1 MQSARK
7 QARLTQEDAARLI
20 NVARTTVTAIESGE
34 RRIKETDLIKL
45 AHAYGRQV
53 SDFVRARPP
62 IEKVEVSQAQFRGP
76 YLRTDEDIQAIEPSV
91 YELQELCRDYLE
103 LEEISNSFLVRK
115 YPPEYRL
122 GYLPVEQTAEDV
134 ALEERNR
141 LRLGDG
147 PVPNLRDILEA
158 DVGLRIFYMPLR
170 PSSKF
175 AALYLYTEDLGG
187 CIAVNSLHPEERRR
201 MSLSHEWGHF
211 LTTRYKPEV
220 LVENGYQRL
229 PESERFASLFAMHI
243 LMPTSGLTRRF
254 NEIVQAQGKRSVTV
268 GLLCDLAHQYGVSVE
283 ALVNRLEMLKLVP
296 TGTWESLKDRG
307 IKVREIQRQL
317 GFGEVPGRDDLLPQ
331 RFQSLAIQAFA
342 DGLITEGQL
351 ARLLHVDRIDAR
363 RIAETLEFEV
373 AIENNVEGTEGMEG
387 TESMTG
393 MRSGGEAPDGKE
405 ARLSTLSKSGASAR
419 RPSPKT
425 PGPADT

>member
-1 MQSARK
+1 MPESVLDNLDPRRLGRDLQSARK

-20 NVARTTVTAIESGE
+20 DVARTTITAIESGE
-34 RRIKETDLIKL
+34 RRIKEADLIKL

-62 IEKVEVSQAQFRGP
+62 VEKVEVSQAQFRGP

-103 LEEISNSFLVRK
+103 LEEITNSPLVRK
-115 YPPEYRL
+115 YPSEYRL
-122 GYLPVEQTAEDV
+122 GYLPVEQAAEDI

-211 LTTRYKPEV
+211 LTTRYKPEA

-229 PESERFASLFAMHI
+229 PESERFASLFAMHFLI
-243 LMPTSGLTRRF
+243 PTSGLMRRF

-296 TGTWESLKDRG
+296 TGTWESLKNRG

-317 GFGEVPGRDDLLPQ
+317 GLGEVLGRDDLLPQ
-331 RFQSLAIQAFA
+331 RYQSLAIQAFA

-351 ARLLHVDRIDAR
+351 ARFLHVDRIDAR
-363 RIAETLEFEV
+363 RIAETLESEV
-373 AIENNVEGTEGMEG
+373 TPENNTENTHGAESIAGMHD
-387 TESMTG
+387 
-393 MRSGGEAPDGKE
+393 A
-405 ARLSTLSKSGASAR
+405 
-419 RPSPKT
+419 
-425 PGPADT
+425 